1 MEAGVFTEL
10 YVEPGVPHAYD
21 CFEGTPQ
28 EKRLSELRDNAI
40 ARMFGIE
47 NDSNNSEEEEVYEG
61 IIKYLVDMS
70 NAEAE
75 K

>member
-1 MEAGVFTEL
+1 ML
-10 YVEPGVPHAYD
+10 D
-21 CFEGTPQ
+21 
-28 EKRLSELRDNAI
+28 
-40 ARMFGIE
+40 
-47 NDSNNSEEEEVYEG
+47 DSNNSEEEEVYEG